1 MDKTFSREFVFQ
13 LFALIISVILVH
25 AIYVTVVW
33 PNAAAVLAEQRT
45 MMQKDPDYIA
55 ESSFYVIVKDYEQES
70 CFVLMLWCLAIIAYK
85 GNAAI
90 AERRLLDQQLVPI
103 PEGVR
108 VLPEDTRDYARQ
120 IEALPAPERALLL
133 PRLLHHVLI
142 RFGATRN
149 IQDVASSA
157 HQLANS
163 EAERMESELSMVRY
177 ILWAIPAIGFI
188 GTVRGIGLA
197 LNMAHRAVEGDVSG
211 VTENLGTAFN
221 STLIALLISILLMF
235 LVHQLQLMQ
244 ERLVFEAESY
254 ADDRLIRH
262 LHAS

>member
-1 MDKTFSREFVFQ
+1 MSKTFSREFVFQ

-25 AIYVTVVW
+25 GVYVTVVW
-33 PNAAAVLAEQRT
+33 PNAEAVLAQQREMT
-45 MMQKDPDYIA
+45 QKDPDYVA
-55 ESSFYVIVKDYEQES
+55 ESSFYIIVKDYEQES
-70 CFVLMLWCLAIIAYK
+70 CFVLMLWCLAIIGYK
-85 GNAAI
+85 GNATVQERKLFDQPLMPI
-90 AERRLLDQQLVPI
+90 A
-103 PEGVR
+103 EGVR
-108 VLPEDTRDYARQ
+108 ILPEDSREYARHLQ
-120 IEALPAPERALLL
+120 GLDDLQKSRLL
-133 PRLLHHVLI
+133 PRSLLNALI

-149 IQDVASSA
+149 VQDVASST
-157 HQLANS
+157 HQLMSS

-244 ERLVFEAESY
+244 ERLVFDAESY
-254 ADDRLIRH
+254 TDDHLIRH
-262 LHAS
+262 LHTS

>member
-1 MDKTFSREFVFQ
+1 MEKTFSREFVFQ
-13 LFALIISVILVH
+13 LFALVISLILVH
-25 AIYVTVVW
+25 AVYVTVVW
-33 PNAAAVLAEQRT
+33 PNADAVLTEQRA
-45 MMQKDPDYIA
+45 MMKEDPEYIA
-55 ESSFYVIVKDYEQES
+55 ESSFYVIIKDYEQES
-70 CFVLMLWCLAIIAYK
+70 CFVLMLWCLAIMTYK
-85 GNAAI
+85 GRLAI
-90 AERRLLDQQLVPI
+90 EERRLLEQALVPI
-103 PEGVR
+103 PDGVR
-108 VLPEDTRDYARQ
+108 VLPEDARDYARQ
-120 IEALPAPERALLL
+120 IEALPAAQRALLL

-149 IQDVASSA
+149 IQDVATSA
-157 HQLANS
+157 HQLATS

-235 LVHQLQLMQ
+235 LVHQLQFLQ

-262 LHAS
+262 LHAA

>member
-1 MDKTFSREFVFQ
+1 MNTFSREFVFQ

-25 AIYVTVVW
+25 AVYVTIIW
-33 PNAAAVLAEQRT
+33 PNAEAVLAVQRT
-45 MMQKDPDYIA
+45 MMSQDPNYVA
-55 ESSFYVIVKDYEQES
+55 EPSLYVIVKDYEQES
-70 CFVLMLWCLAIIAYK
+70 CFVLMLWCLAMIGYK
-85 GNAAI
+85 GYTTVQ
-90 AERRLLDQQLVPI
+90 ERRLLEQQLVPI

-108 VLPEDTRDYARQ
+108 VLPEDTREYARHLQ
-120 IEALPAPERALLL
+120 ALPESQRNLLL
-133 PRLLHHVLI
+133 PRALLNALV

-149 IQDVASSA
+149 VQDAAAST
-157 HQLANS
+157 HQLVNS

-221 STLIALLISILLMF
+221 STLIALLISIVLMF

-244 ERLVFEAESY
+244 ERLVFDTASY
-254 ADDRLIRH
+254 ADDNLIRH
-262 LHAS
+262 LHSA